1 MNDAHDNAADDKAML
16 ERFGGGPS
24 APAKPKSKKERL
36 AWLADEVG
44 RLMGVTLE
52 VRGSADAMLVVAVS
66 ESGAVSHPFGHV
78 RRPASEIVTALR
90 WVAMA
95 LARAEAIARHP
106 ELKPW
111 LADKVFE
118 SAEATGELGVVTA

>member
-1 MNDAHDNAADDKAML
+1 MNDAHDNAAEDKARLDMI
-16 ERFGGGPS
+16 RDAQRAGAS
-24 APAKPKSKKERL
+24 MAPKPKSKKERL

-44 RLMGVTLE
+44 RLMGLTLE

-66 ESGAVSHPFGHV
+66 ESGIVSHPFGHV

-95 LARAEAIARHP
+95 LARAEAMARHP
-106 ELKPW
+106 ELKTW
-111 LADKVFE
+111 IADKVFE
-118 SAEATGELGVVTA
+118 SAEVVR